1 MGSVVS
7 ALFTLLLGWLKGTAQ
22 WLWNLITSDSN
33 GGIIGWMIRNWLPLV
48 ILLSIFGITMD
59 FVIYLLRWQ
68 PYRAW
73 GRWLTWLLPK
83 TVRPTTNKRRL
94 IYADGTTVEEELPI
108 EQIHKLK
115 PQQEKKKTAV
125 QRRKRVIP
133 AKKRFMAPEIDY
145 APPLH
150 IEDNNTPTS
159 GGQQ

>member
-22 WLWNLITSDSN
+22 WLWNLISSDSK
-33 GGIIGWMIRNWLPLV
+33 GGLIGWIVKNWLPLV
-48 ILLSIFGITMD
+48 ILLSIFGIATD

-73 GRWLTWLLPK
+73 RSRLTRLLPK
-83 TVRPTTNKRRL
+83 KVRPATNKRRL
-94 IYADGTTVEEELPI
+94 IYADGTTVEEEMPI
-108 EQIHKLK
+108 EQTRKIK
-115 PQQEKKKTAV
+115 PKQERKNNAV

-133 AKKRFMAPEIDY
+133 ARKRFMDPDIDY

-150 IEDNNTPTS
+150 IEEDNKPT